1 MFNKI
6 VNKTV
11 LPLVLFL
18 IIAVIVSIIIVLFDI
33 REKFNFT
40 IESEINSTV
49 TELESKLNLIDEYV
63 IEQVQVGMNYL
74 KTESLKNGFPN
85 IDGKIKFF
93 QKEIPNLRFGNKN
106 VTMNFE
112 LVDDVQKIVG
122 GTATIFVKSGEEYV
136 RITTNV
142 KKNDG
147 SRAIGTILDPKGEA
161 IQNINRS
168 KPFYGYAT
176 ILEKPYLTG
185 YEPIFNK
192 DNEVIGIFYVGYPLS
207 SLTSI
212 GEQIAST
219 KLFNTGFV
227 VLIDNKNNVIN
238 CSNNYQPDEIKN
250 ILQNQSYEED
260 YKHKEI
266 IFKKW
271 NYRLV
276 AAVPIKEIDEITF
289 SFVKGSLISNIIIFT
304 IITIFLVVFLQKFI
318 VKPIVHISN
327 STKKYIKGDKQVK
340 IYLKSKD
347 ELGQLGNTINLMM
360 ETIENNLFELEK
372 KEKIAKENAEQ
383 NNRLK
388 LLSEEKNLIL
398 EKNISILLNSMEEFS
413 NGYLQITA
421 NADGKDEQ
429 INKLFNGFNLMVRR
443 IRELV
448 SSVIILVNK
457 AFDSTTSIASNTE
470 SMASG
475 SQELSSQVHEIATAI
490 EQMSSTILQTTKN
503 TNRTAENSKVAVET
517 AILGGKVVNETIN
530 GIEKIAEVVSVATEN
545 IKELGEN
552 SKQIGEII
560 EVINEIAEQTN
571 LLALNAAIEAARAGE
586 QGRGFAVVADEVRK
600 LAERTTKATKEIA
613 MMIKKIQAETEKA
626 VFSVNAGNKEVEEGK
641 KLAEKAKDSLKNIID
656 KANEVVDIA
665 NQVAAA
671 SEEQSAT
678 IEQISKN
685 IENISNVTNQSANE
699 IHQVAKTVEELN
711 RLIDE
716 LKNTVQIFKFNYD
729 NSTINNRT
737 IPELN
742 IRG

>member
-1 MFNKI
+1 MC
-6 VNKTV
+6 
-11 LPLVLFL
+11 
-18 IIAVIVSIIIVLFDI
+18 I
-33 REKFNFT
+33 RD
-40 IESEINSTV
+40 S
-49 TELESKLNLIDEYV
+49 
-63 IEQVQVGMNYL
+63 
-74 KTESLKNGFPN
+74 
-85 IDGKIKFF
+85 
-93 QKEIPNLRFGNKN
+93 
-106 VTMNFE
+106 
-112 LVDDVQKIVG
+112 
-122 GTATIFVKSGEEYV
+122 
-136 RITTNV
+136 
-142 KKNDG
+142 G